1 MKKKAKKA
9 QKTKKIVLL
18 FVACANASEAKR
30 IARQLV
36 RKRLAACVNV
46 VPRVES
52 VYRWKGK
59 TEEESEALLLVK
71 TTEARAAAAAV
82 EIKRL
87 QSYELPSIER
97 LEASVD
103 SEVAEW
109 FNESVNASV
118 SIKSVKR

>member
-18 FVACANASEAKR
+18 LAVCANAAEAKR
-30 IARQLV
+30 IALQLV

-46 VPRVES
+46 VPRIES

-59 TEEESEALLLVK
+59 IEESSEALLLVK
-71 TTEARAAAAAV
+71 TTTARAAAAAA

-87 QSYELPSIER
+87 HSYELPSIER
-97 LEASVD
+97 LEASVG
-103 SEVAEW
+103 SEVADW
-109 FNESVNASV
+109 FNKSV
-118 SIKSVKR
+118 SRKR